1 MKKERVFSFAVCLL
15 TLCMVTSVF
24 ASEIE
29 EQAEIENLSS
39 EIEAVSNSMA
49 GDIQTTTRMLDGT
62 AWEVDVISIPPT
74 VTTTAT
80 LTISN
85 GMLSISGWVVTLTPG
100 AYEENVRGDKISFS
114 ATLTKKIGA
123 QTILYEFQGSAKP
136 DRRIFGLIHNL
147 STNINYIFFGEPLP
161 ASEE

>member
-1 MKKERVFSFAVCLL
+1 MKKERIFSFAVCLL

-80 LTISN
+80 LTFSN
-85 GMLSISGWVVTLTPG
+85 GMLTMSNWMISLSPD
-100 AYEENVRGDKISFS
+100 AYEETVRSDKVSFS
-114 ATLTKKIGA
+114 ATLVKKIGT
-123 QTILYEFQGSAKP
+123 QTIPYEMKGAAKS
-136 DRRIFGLIHNL
+136 DRKIAGFIHNL
-147 STNINYIFFGEPLP
+147 TTGLYYVFCGDPLP
-161 ASEE
+161 VSEE